1 MDTPQKSVRNS
12 SVIEVSPQLLKG
24 TSANDDEYWNKIVT
38 NNLQMFHREQEELK
52 MRTMQNK

>member
-1 MDTPQKSVRNS
+1 
-12 SVIEVSPQLLKG
+12 LLKG